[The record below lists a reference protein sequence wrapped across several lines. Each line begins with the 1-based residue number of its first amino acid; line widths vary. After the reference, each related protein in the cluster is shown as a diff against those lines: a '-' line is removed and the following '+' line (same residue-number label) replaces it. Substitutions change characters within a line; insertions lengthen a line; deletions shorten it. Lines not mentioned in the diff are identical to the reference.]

1 DGTEAAERILAEVNV
16 PVVFLTSHTEREYV
30 DRVRDITSYGY
41 VAKHSGEFV
50 LIESIRMAL
59 QLFDAH
65 RDIATKEERLE
76 QIVDEAPVGL
86 FAAHRDGKL
95 QRVNPEL
102 ARILGFY
109 SPTEAVKRCRDIGTE
124 VFKRPEQWR
133 ELVRALD
140 EHGVVRDFRIEA
152 RRSNGETAFLK
163 LSARRFRDENN
174 RVTGISGYIV
184 DETDQHRAEQ
194 DLQQANRERDSIIEL
209 TQELIVRHDR
219 EGRWTFVNDRA
230 CEFFGQSRDQLMGQH
245 FLDFVHPDDV
255 PATRSAGE
263 TMALSHSSVMG
274 LTNRQKTPRGWRT
287 VRWNSAPILDET
299 GRYLGHQATGRDIT
313 AEKQLQAELEQKN
326 RELTLILDSSP
337 LMIFYKDT
345 AGRHVFAN
353 VALAD
358 ALGVSKEEIVGKLPS
373 DLFPKEQARP
383 MEEHDREVLA
393 TGTSKIGE
401 EERYSQHGTSRWAR
415 TSRVPMRD
423 DQGRIVGLVG
433 FVEDITDRR
442 RMEQHLLH
450 YKLAVDSLDQIVV
463 AVDKEA
469 RYLLANRAFLTRHQ
483 LSEEE
488 VVGRP
493 AWDVLGAEVY
503 EEHVRP
509 HLEKALRGQTVTFDM
524 QIHYPGDDLRH
535 LNVSYY
541 PIRVDGTV
549 EGVVS
554 VKADVTDYVRVQER
568 HRHQE
573 MRARWLSGIAA
584 RVLSGWSIQE
594 LVERAVEEIGGEF
607 PELRAAYSTVDAEGV
622 LRVLASTQPEGMPSI
637 EGVEADLNEAPGY
650 LRELRQGK
658 PLAVTDIRGDE
669 RFAPLHSAMEAGNT
683 RALLDVPLT
692 HSDNVIGLL
701 CLDSPV
707 KRRWHDDE
715 VRTLQEIA
723 DYLTLA
729 IQNERSR
736 RALEESE
743 ERYRRIVDD
752 APIGIATVDS
762 DGRFRTANP
771 FLRNW
776 LGYSERELRELSVEE
791 VTLEQRCIRRDGS
804 LVWGDWVTST
814 MYRGDPEKR
823 VGLAMVVDVTERKE
837 AEKQLKAALR
847 AKDHVMSEL
856 NHRVK
861 NNLAMVLSLIH
872 LKQAVL
878 GDAVDLSDIASQ
890 INAIR
895 FIHEKLQHSE
905 DTSRIDF
912 GTYAADV
919 VRSVI
924 SAGGDGGGTG
934 AEIDIGIDD
943 VVLPTKVATTLGLIL
958 NELAMNAVKH
968 GFTPDTDKRFGLR
981 METDEGSNEYVLVV
995 SNTGRAFPDNIDIE
1009 QPNTLGLQLVTALTD
1024 QLGGSLEL
1032 ERSPHPVFTIRF
1044 PIPA

>member
-1 DGTEAAERILAEVNV
+1 
-16 PVVFLTSHTEREYV
+16 
-30 DRVRDITSYGY
+30 
-41 VAKHSGEFV
+41 
-50 LIESIRMAL
+50 
-59 QLFDAH
+59 
-65 RDIATKEERLE
+65 
-76 QIVDEAPVGL
+76 
-86 FAAHRDGKL
+86 
-95 QRVNPEL
+95 
-102 ARILGFY
+102 
-109 SPTEAVKRCRDIGTE
+109 
-124 VFKRPEQWR
+124 
-133 ELVRALD
+133 
-140 EHGVVRDFRIEA
+140 
-152 RRSNGETAFLK
+152 
-163 LSARRFRDENN
+163 
-174 RVTGISGYIV
+174 
-184 DETDQHRAEQ
+184 
-194 DLQQANRERDSIIEL
+194 
-209 TQELIVRHDR
+209 HDR

-230 CEFFGQSRDQLMGQH
+230 CEFFGQSCEELIGQH
-245 FLDFVHPDDV
+245 FLDYVHPEDI

-263 TMALSHSSVMG
+263 TMTFSHSPVVG
-274 LTNRQKTPRGWRT
+274 LTNRQRTPRGWRT
-287 VRWNSAPILDET
+287 VRWNSVPILDET

-337 LMIFYKDT
+337 LMIFYK
-345 AGRHVFAN
+345 AGRHIFAN
-353 VALAD
+353 VVLAN
-358 ALGVSKEEIVGKLPS
+358 ALGVPKEEIVGKLPS
-373 DLFPKEQARP
+373 DLFPEEQACP
-383 MEEHDREVLA
+383 MEEHDREVLTA
-393 TGTSKIGE
+393 GTPTIGV

-415 TSRVPMRD
+415 TSRVPIRD
-423 DQGRIVGLVG
+423 DQGRIIGLVG

-442 RMEQHLLH
+442 RMEHYLLH
-450 YKLAVDSLDQIVV
+450 YKLAVDSLDQTVV

-469 RYLLANRAFLTRHQ
+469 RYLFANRVFLTRYQ
-483 LSEEE
+483 LSEEK

-524 QIHYPGDDLRH
+524 QISYPGDDLRH

-541 PIRVDGTV
+541 PIRVDGAV

-554 VKADVTDYVRVQER
+554 VEADVTDYIRVQER

-622 LRVLASTQPEGMPSI
+622 LRVLASTQPEGMPRI

-650 LRELRQGK
+650 LHELRQGK
-658 PLAVTDIRGDE
+658 PLAVSDIRGDE

-707 KRRWHDDE
+707 KRRWRDDE

-771 FLRNW
+771 FLRDW
-776 LGYSERELRELSVEE
+776 LGYSERELRELSVNE
-791 VTLEQRCIRRDGS
+791 VTSSEDHDSAMRLIGELKRCSDEALRLEQRCIRRDGS

-1032 ERSPHPVFTIRF
+1032 EHSPHPVFTIRF